1 MAKINLTQEDRQAL
15 RCVRSQVILV
25 HSLSERL
32 RREETD
38 GVRSVTADGLP
49 RGRGGVPGGLDARMA
64 KVEGLRR
71 IVERE
76 SAELRRL
83 ERRAR
88 RAMDGM
94 KPELY
99 GFCVTYYV
107 GGMSMEDAGET
118 IGRSLSQCKRY
129 RREIEGAEDG
139 D

>member
-25 HSLSERL
+25 RSLAERL

-88 RAMDGM
+88 RAME
-94 KPELY
+94 KLTPELY
-99 GFCVTYYV
+99 AFCVMYYI
-107 GGMSMEDAGET
+107 GGMCIEEVSEA
-118 IGRSLSQCKRY
+118 IGRSLRQSNRY
-129 RREIEGAEDG
+129 LQMIEAEPE
-139 D
+139 